1 MANIARRRVVG
12 DPGRRRSAGPVGG
25 RPRKPAPLRSGRLRP
40 TAASAGS
47 GATGESRSGAAAEM
61 ALRVAEVADRHVRA
75 VNSAPNV
82 GSSPP
87 AGLETKRYTALMPN
101 HSPSVSIMKDPVT
114 WLYPPIE
121 PYNTGRLQVSP
132 VHELYFEETGNPSGK
147 PVIFLHG
154 GPGGGSDPKQ
164 RRFFH
169 PEKYRIV
176 NFDQRGCGKSTPY
189 ASLEANTTWDL
200 VADIEKIREHL
211 GIERW
216 QVFGGS
222 WGSTLALAYSET
234 HPDRVTELVLRGIF
248 LLRKQEIDWFYQR
261 GASVLYPDAWEPYLA
276 HIPEAERGDLLSA
289 YYRRLTSDDPA
300 VRLAAAKI
308 WSGWEGATS
317 KLLPDPAFAGHY
329 EEDEFAL
336 AFARIEAHYFFNKGF
351 FETDDQLLRNASRIR
366 HIPGVIVQ
374 GRYDVVCPME
384 SAWALHR
391 AWPEAD
397 LIITPDSG
405 HSAFDPPNS
414 RALVAATDKF
424 AG

>member
-1 MANIARRRVVG
+1 
-12 DPGRRRSAGPVGG
+12 
-25 RPRKPAPLRSGRLRP
+25 
-40 TAASAGS
+40 
-47 GATGESRSGAAAEM
+47 
-61 ALRVAEVADRHVRA
+61 
-75 VNSAPNV
+75 
-82 GSSPP
+82 
-87 AGLETKRYTALMPN
+87 
-101 HSPSVSIMKDPVT
+101 MKDSIT

-121 PYNTGRLQVSP
+121 PYNTGKLQVSP
-132 VHELYFEETGNPSGK
+132 IHEIYFEESGKPSGK

-176 NFDQRGCGKSTPY
+176 NFDQRGCGKSTPN

-211 GIERW
+211 GIDRW

-222 WGSTLALAYSET
+222 WGSTLALAYSQT
-234 HPDRVTELVLRGIF
+234 YPDRVTELVLRGIF

-289 YYRRLTSDDPA
+289 YYRRLTSDEPA

-351 FETDDQLLRNASRIR
+351 FETDDQLLCNASRIR
-366 HIPGVIVQ
+366 DIPGVIVQ

-384 SAWALHR
+384 TAWALHR

-424 AG
+424 AASVPGARCS

>member
-1 MANIARRRVVG
+1 MTQH
-12 DPGRRRSAGPVGG
+12 
-25 RPRKPAPLRSGRLRP
+25 PA
-40 TAASAGS
+40 
-47 GATGESRSGAAAEM
+47 
-61 ALRVAEVADRHVRA
+61 
-75 VNSAPNV
+75 
-82 GSSPP
+82 
-87 AGLETKRYTALMPN
+87 
-101 HSPSVSIMKDPVT
+101 KDPLS

-121 PYNTGRLQVSP
+121 PFNTGMLKVSDL
-132 VHELYFEETGNPSGK
+132 HELYYEESGNPAGK

-169 PEKYRIV
+169 PGKYRII

-189 ASLEANTTWDL
+189 ACLEDNTTWDL
-200 VADIEKIREHL
+200 VADTEKLRLHL
-211 GIERW
+211 GIPKW

-222 WGSTLALAYSET
+222 WGSTLALAYAET
-234 HPDRVTELVLRGIF
+234 HPEVVTELVLRGIF

-261 GASVLYPDAWEPYLA
+261 GASILYPDAWEGYLA
-276 HIPEAERGDLLSA
+276 PIPEAERGDLLTA
-289 YYRRLTSDDPA
+289 YHQRLTSPDAA
-300 VRLAAAKI
+300 VRVQAAKA
-308 WSGWEGATS
+308 WSGWEGSTS
-317 KLLPDPAFAGHY
+317 KLLPDADFVGHF

-336 AFARIEAHYFFNKGF
+336 AFARIECHYFVNKGWF
-351 FETDDQLLRNASRIR
+351 DAEDQLLRDAHRIR

-397 LIITPDSG
+397 FIITPDSG
-405 HSAFDPPNS
+405 HSAFEPPNA

-424 AG
+424 ADR